1 MQIGMKTK
9 RTLSPGQPGTKKF
22 VDKYGNNLVC
32 VRYRYDLPQKKRIT
46 TVELVVEEK
55 PWEINSQKIPKNKIM
70 NVQIAYGE
78 TYLQRLVKAAG
89 GKWNRAKKAWELPYK
104 EVVTLGLTDR
114 IVAEGN

>member
-1 MQIGMKTK
+1 MRTK
-9 RTLSPGQPGTKKF
+9 RTLLPGQPGTKNF

-32 VRYRYDLPQKKRIT
+32 VRYRYDLQQKKRIT

-70 NVQIAYGE
+70 NVQIAYSE

-89 GKWNRAKKAWELPYK
+89 GRWNRAKRAWELPYK
-104 EVVTLGLTDR
+104 VVVELGLTDR
-114 IVAEGN
+114 IIVEGH